1 MPSTYTNLLYH
12 IVFSTKDRRP
22 FLNPKLRAEL
32 FPYIDKIVSEFGG
45 VILEISGVEDH
56 LHMLARLPADLA
68 VSDALRLIKANSSK
82 WAGGRRDLTRT
93 FAWQTGYSAFTVSKS
108 QAPGVRKYIKNQ
120 EQHHQRLTFKQE
132 LVSLLVKHE
141 IEYDRRFL
149 WD

>member
-1 MPSTYTNLLYH
+1 MPSTYTSLLYH

-32 FPYIDKIVSEFGG
+32 FPYIVGIVSKFGG
-45 VILEISGVEDH
+45 VTLEIGGVEDH
-56 LHMLARLPADLA
+56 VHMLLRLPADLA
-68 VSDALRLIKANSSK
+68 VSDALRLIKSNSSK
-82 WAGGRRDLTRT
+82 WAGERRDLIRA

-108 QAPGVRKYIKNQ
+108 QVPSVGKYIRNQ
-120 EQHHQRLTFKQE
+120 ERHHQRLTFKQE
-132 LVSLLVKHE
+132 LVSLLIKHE